1 MISEAPPS
9 ALRPLAS
16 PQPHGLAVLLKL
28 GDELIA
34 LADHVLVLL
43 VLVVGA
49 VRLNHTLACDTVDGA
64 GDAAGGDEA
73 GEITRGQ
80 SQYVSSHFYWGYGV
94 LPVEEVDGHAKVI
107 GHALKANDAVA
118 LEQLLVGAQ
127 AHLTDEPALVLVEV
141 AVLV

>member
-9 ALRPLAS
+9 ALRSLAS
-16 PQPHGLAVLLKL
+16 PQPHGLAVLLEL

-49 VRLNHTLACDTVDGA
+49 VRLDDTLACNTVDGA

-73 GEITRGQ
+73 SQITGYQ
-80 SQYVSSHFYWGYGV
+80 S
-94 LPVEEVDGHAKVI
+94 
-107 GHALKANDAVA
+107 
-118 LEQLLVGAQ
+118 
-127 AHLTDEPALVLVEV
+127 
-141 AVLV
+141 